1 MRVVV
6 SQTFRASR
14 IKKGR
19 VRGLRAI
26 LQRRARREN
35 HSIASTARVERN
47 REVPLFLIN
56 TFLFPSFL
64 ISASSCILNSK
75 CLIVFIFNEYPGIMC
90 CQSKSLSYLCSNSF
104 TDTLEI
110 LILLM
115 LQLVLPNGKTK
126 LNVVI

>member
-35 HSIASTARVERN
+35 HSIASTARVERRN
-47 REVPLFLIN
+47 REVP
-56 TFLFPSFL
+56 
-64 ISASSCILNSK
+64 
-75 CLIVFIFNEYPGIMC
+75 
-90 CQSKSLSYLCSNSF
+90 
-104 TDTLEI
+104 
-110 LILLM
+110 
-115 LQLVLPNGKTK
+115 
-126 LNVVI
+126 

>member
-19 VRGLRAI
+19 DRGLRAI

-35 HSIASTARVERN
+35 HSIASTATAERRN
-47 REVPLFLIN
+47 REVPPFLIN

-64 ISASSCILNSK
+64 ISTN
-75 CLIVFIFNEYPGIMC
+75 
-90 CQSKSLSYLCSNSF
+90 Q
-104 TDTLEI
+104 
-110 LILLM
+110 
-115 LQLVLPNGKTK
+115 LQLK
-126 LNVVI
+126 LKVPYCLLFSMTTAVSCSAKVKASTFFIYAGIVSLTLLKF